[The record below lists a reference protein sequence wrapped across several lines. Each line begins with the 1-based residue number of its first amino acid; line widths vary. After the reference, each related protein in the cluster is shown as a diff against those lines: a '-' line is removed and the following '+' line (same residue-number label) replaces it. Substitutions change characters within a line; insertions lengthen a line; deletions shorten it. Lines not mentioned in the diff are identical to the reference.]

1 MIGMKLY
8 LFVILLLGI
17 LLVAIKLGTLYMF
30 IEHLYFLF
38 YEVPEQVICPFYYW
52 VSQVK
57 KKRKYLIYI
66 DIYVLYI

>member
-8 LFVILLLGI
+8 LFVVLLLGI

-38 YEVPEQVICPFYYW
+38 FEVPEKVICPFYYW
-52 VSQVK
+52 VSQVNK
-57 KKRKYLIYI
+57 KESI
-66 DIYVLYI
+66 